1 MVSVGMNMVKQ
12 YTTPSTISLYCSG
25 MMCRYEKRN
34 RIRNARKGMENGVK
48 MAEIARDILIKV
60 LSAMRCCS
68 ILCFCKINKL
78 S

>member
-1 MVSVGMNMVKQ
+1 
-12 YTTPSTISLYCSG
+12 
-25 MMCRYEKRN
+25 
-34 RIRNARKGMENGVK
+34 MENGVK